1 MDDKNIYDAGNDE
14 RKENEQ
20 NVYTVGSD
28 NGGST
33 PPPDYRSGEY
43 SFKGGDSIPEYRY
56 TYTNQSSSYG
66 SGASSSQQQS
76 GETPKKAKRP
86 KKQKKPRQTRQTHRT
101 HGRRSHTALIVAL
114 VVVAAMLMCALAGI
128 GGAMIVRL
136 YDAGSN
142 PSDTQNPGYSSN
154 VPDTPDNS
162 GSDSRGDDPSSG
174 AQSSGNS
181 DVVIIKNNDSVTV
194 KTVGGKIGDESLTVP
209 DVVSL
214 VKDSVVEIFTEQR
227 SYNGWYVSSGA
238 GSGVFIGKS
247 EDGKHAYL
255 VTNNHVIDGADTIN
269 VRTTDGTR
277 YVATLIGTDSV
288 TDVAVL
294 SVEATGDITVAE
306 CGSSAGLVVGEG
318 VIAIGNPLGELGG
331 TVTTGIVSALERE
344 VTIDDNKMV
353 LLQTNAAVNP
363 GNSGGGLF
371 NMKGELIGV
380 VNAKS
385 SGDSVENIGFA
396 IPIDTAY
403 SIVVELLEHG
413 YVTGRPT
420 TGLTLIDITDRF
432 TAMYYGL
439 DSLGVYVTESKFTDE
454 IRNGDRIVSINGTNV
469 SSEAEVKSLLDD
481 LKVGDK
487 VSIVIA
493 RKGVQHEVELT
504 LQENVPDQNS

>member
-1 MDDKNIYDAGNDE
+1 MDDKNNISNE
-14 RKENEQ
+14 NNEQ

-28 NGGST
+28 NGST

-43 SFKGGDSIPEYRY
+43 SFKGSDSIPEYRY
-56 TYTNQSSSYG
+56 TYTNQSSQQTSYG
-66 SGASSSQQQS
+66 SGSSSIGDGGS
-76 GETPKKAKRP
+76 RPP
-86 KKQKKPRQTRQTHRT
+86 KKQKRQRSPR
-101 HGRRSHTALIVAL
+101 RRREGERRPHTALIVAL
-114 VVVAAMLMCALAGI
+114 VVVAAVLMCTLAGI
-128 GGAMIVRL
+128 GGAMLVRL
-136 YDAGSN
+136 YDAGN
-142 PSDTQNPGYSSN
+142 TPEDTAGPGYSSN
-154 VPDTPDNS
+154 TPGDPSVGDNDNS
-162 GSDSRGDDPSSG
+162 VNDPSSG
-174 AQSSGNS
+174 SQVSGNNS
-181 DVVIIKNNDSVTV
+181 DVVIIKNDNSVTV
-194 KTVGGKIGDESLTVP
+194 KTVSGKIGDETLTVP
-209 DVVSL
+209 DVVAL

-247 EDGKHAYL
+247 EDGKRAYL
-255 VTNNHVIDGADTIN
+255 VTNNHVIEGADTIN
-269 VRTTDGTR
+269 VRTTDGTK
-277 YVATLIGTDSV
+277 YVATLVGTDSV

-294 SVEATGDITVAE
+294 SVEVTGDITVAE
-306 CGSSAGLVVGEG
+306 CGSSAGLVVGES

-344 VTIDDNKMV
+344 VTIDDNVMV

-385 SGDSVENIGFA
+385 SGTGVENIGFA

-403 SIVVELLEHG
+403 SIIVELLEHG

-454 IRNGDRIVSINGTNV
+454 IKNGDRIVSINGTNV

-487 VSIVIA
+487 VSVVIA
-493 RKGVQHEVELT
+493 RKGTQHEVELT
-504 LQENVPDQNS
+504 LQENVPDTAS